1 MQQPRRKI
9 VLGVMIPAVIALI
22 VLRRTM
28 GLQSMSGVA
37 MINIES
43 LLLTGALLGIAVGQA
58 FSAFRKGN

>member
-1 MQQPRRKI
+1 MKQPRKRI
-9 VLGVMIPAVIALI
+9 ILGVMIPAVIALI

-37 MINIES
+37 MINIDS
-43 LLLTGALLGIAVGQA
+43 LLLTGALLGVAVAQA